1 MLKKILPA
9 LPHAAILLAN
19 MIVAL
24 FIIDQ
29 INPSMNFIDNGLTKG
44 VLLGACVLA
53 IVNWHAEFARRQR
66 LMARKKKPRGGLAA
80 RLPGV
85 DAILCALGLL
95 ALMADWIFPAWSL
108 FLKEPFK
115 WFLLA
120 LSVATIIASGII
132 AHGNR
137 RRLRR
142 RLRRQKGRGIWSTA

>member
-19 MIVAL
+19 VIAAL

-44 VLLGACVLA
+44 VLLGLCVLA

-66 LMARKKKPRGGLAA
+66 LMARKKKKPRGGLAA
-80 RLPGV
+80 RLPGLA
-85 DAILCALGLL
+85 AILSALALL
-95 ALMADWIFPAWSL
+95 ALMADWMFPAWSL

-120 LSVATIIASGII
+120 LSVATIAASGAI

-137 RRLRR
+137 KRLRR
-142 RLRRQKGRGIWSTA
+142 RLRRQKG